1 MEKYLIVY
9 GVLWRMQWEKPSRE
23 LTDLLT
29 ETIGSLDAQKK
40 SMFGSTCYFAGG
52 NMFTGV
58 HESHIFLRL
67 SEKDRREMKE
77 LFGDTMQFEPIRG
90 RPMREYVTL
99 SPRLY
104 GDTSAFKFWIG
115 RSMEYARSLPPK
127 AAKVKK
133 VEK

>member
-1 MEKYLIVY
+1 
-9 GVLWRMQWEKPSRE
+9 MQWEKPSPE
-23 LTDLLT
+23 LTNLLA
-29 ETIGSLDAQKK
+29 ETMGSFDAQKK

-67 SEKDRREMKE
+67 SERDRLEMKE
-77 LFGDTMQFEPIRG
+77 LYRDTMPFEPIRG
-90 RPMREYVTL
+90 RPMREYVSL

-104 GDTSAFKFWIG
+104 RNSGAFGPWIE
-115 RSMEYARSLPPK
+115 RSMEYVRSLPPK
-127 AAKVKK
+127 AAKAKK